1 MAEIPNS
8 IPNIVNK
15 NVILG
20 GDFSLF
26 FNTRQKSDLK
36 EEILDKTYWDKGNLG
51 LAWYMEN

>member
-1 MAEIPNS
+1 MSEIPNS